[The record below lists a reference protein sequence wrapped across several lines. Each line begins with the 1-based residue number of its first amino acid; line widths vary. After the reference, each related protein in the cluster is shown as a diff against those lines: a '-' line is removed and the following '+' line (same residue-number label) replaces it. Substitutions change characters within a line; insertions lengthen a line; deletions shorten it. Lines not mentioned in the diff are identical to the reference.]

1 MEESTMR
8 PIESLKSIFE
18 EIDSIQRESNELG
31 FSILN
36 AIKCSPDTQKAP
48 EEPPVKCMFDSIN
61 AVREKSIRIRNQ
73 LLSIQQLLLG

>member
-31 FSILN
+31 FSIIN
-36 AIKCSPDTQKAP
+36 AIKCSPDSQRAP
-48 EEPPVKCMFDSIN
+48 EEHPVECMFDSIN
-61 AVREKSIRIRNQ
+61 VVKEKSYMIRNQ
-73 LLSIQQLLLG
+73 LLAIQQLLLG